1 MPLHFPKWV
10 EVVLVLLVVAV
21 AVVEAVAVDRLH
33 LLEAGVLLR
42 RVVPARVEAK
52 SPRRIKRIGTNP
64 VAVIAAAR

>member
-1 MPLHFPKWV
+1 MGTMPLHFPKWV

-21 AVVEAVAVDRLH
+21 AAVAVDRLH